1 MRKQNCWERMNCP
14 DFVKLDCPAYLE
26 NRGLQFPSRSR
37 GGHGESEEGSSVNH
51 CQECPYYHYLLE
63 DQKK

>member
-1 MRKQNCWERMNCP
+1 MNKQNCWERMNCP

-26 NRGLQFPSRSR
+26 NRGLSFPGRR
-37 GGHGESEEGSSVNH
+37 EGIDKGTGDDGPVNH
-51 CQECPYYHYLLE
+51 CEECPYYHHLLD

>member
-1 MRKQNCWERMNCP
+1 MKKQNCWERMNCP

-26 NRGLQFPSRSR
+26 NRGLRFSSRSQ
-37 GGHGESEEGSSVNH
+37 GNHGEGSEDTPVNR
-51 CQECPYYHYLLE
+51 CQECPYYQYLLE